1 MTEDKHDDTH
11 VHHDHDHPHPHD
23 HDHDHPHEHDH
34 DHDHSHD
41 HDHDH
46 DHPHDHPHPHD
57 HAEGLMAIAGNIHP
71 SPHGNHHDHN
81 HGDDHSHDHD
91 GHDHGHDHGHG
102 HGHGHG
108 HDHDHDHSWWERI
121 ASALHIPG
129 YSHEHASVAS
139 EEAFFTHNLGIR
151 TVWIA
156 LVILLVTS
164 LLQIGVVALSGSV
177 ALLGDTVH
185 NIGDGLNSVPLLIA
199 FYLARRIATRR
210 YNYGYSRAED
220 IAGIFIV
227 ISIAFSAF
235 FIFKESIERFINPQP
250 LSNLGW
256 LAAAAIIGFLGNELV
271 ALMQIRVGK
280 RIGSA
285 AMIADG
291 LHARTDGLTSLA
303 VLVAA
308 GGTALGFPIL
318 DPIIGMLIGFTIVF
332 ITWDA
337 TKKMWYRLMDAIE
350 PEYVDTAEATINKH
364 KLVRELY
371 RVRMRWVGHKLH
383 AEANVGVDADL
394 TTAQSH
400 QIAEELRHD
409 LFHAFP
415 MLAEAIIHMEPW
427 QSIEKS
433 HQLTIHHEPAPRS
446 LA

>member
-1 MTEDKHDDTH
+1 MSHS
-11 VHHDHDHPHPHD
+11 DHN
-23 HDHDHPHEHDH
+23 
-34 DHDHSHD
+34 HD

-46 DHPHDHPHPHD
+46 DHDHVHD
-57 HAEGLMAIAGNIHP
+57 HATGVETAVADYTHP
-71 SPHGNHHDHN
+71 NPHDRHHGHDHE
-81 HGDDHSHDHD
+81 
-91 GHDHGHDHGHG
+91 HGHDHGHG
-102 HGHGHG
+102 HGHGH
-108 HDHDHDHSWWERI
+108 DHHHSLWERI

-129 YSHEHASVAS
+129 YSHEHADLTS
-139 EEAFFTHNLGIR
+139 EQAFFDNELGIR
-151 TVWIA
+151 TVWLA
-156 LVILLVTS
+156 LGILLLTS
-164 LLQIGVVALSGSV
+164 LLQIGVVALSDSV

-199 FYLARRIATRR
+199 FYLARRIANRR

-227 ISIAFSAF
+227 LSIAFSAF
-235 FIFKESIERFINPQP
+235 FIFRESIDRLINPQP

-256 LAAAAIIGFLGNELV
+256 LAAAAIIGFLGNEAV
-271 ALMQIRVGK
+271 AIMQIRVGK
-280 RIGSA
+280 KIGSA

-318 DPIIGMLIGFTIVF
+318 DPIIGLLIGVTIVF

-337 TKKMWYRLMDAIE
+337 TKKMWYRLMDAVE
-350 PEYVDTAEATINKH
+350 PEYIDRAESTLAHH
-364 KLVRELY
+364 KMVRNIY
-371 RVRMRWVGHKLH
+371 RVRMRWMGHRLY
-383 AEANVGVDADL
+383 AEVNVGVDPNL

-415 MLAEAIIHMEPW
+415 NLSEVLVHVEPW
-427 QSIEKS
+427 QPLEHS
-433 HQLTIHHEPAPRS
+433 HHLTIHHEPPPQQLVAS
-446 LA
+446 D